1 MKILVIALPGI
12 GDALLFTPAASLIKK
27 NFPNAEMDALVMFKG
42 TREVYDQTG
51 LFDKTFYHDF
61 LHTSLVS
68 SLRFVLRLRGKY
80 DVSLNVYPS
89 NRREYN
95 AIQFL
100 IGARKRGAIK
110 YRRRDFPQLGFLNNV
125 RLRENDLFHNVE
137 ENVALCQELL
147 GFERDQIPDLVL
159 PIRGEDEAAAESFL
173 RLKKMA
179 PGLPLIG
186 FHAGGSTL
194 KNHVNKRW
202 EPSKF
207 VELGK
212 LLIRERGARLLIF
225 GGADEMDVNEEIVR
239 EIGSSDAVMVTP
251 PNIIQTAAL
260 IRRCDLFVTNDSS
273 LMHIASAMKRKVV
286 AVEGPL
292 NINYTYPWH
301 TCYEIAS
308 LYLDCS
314 PCFVYSPRPLACSR
328 TDVEF
333 KCIRELAVWM
343 VYQKA
348 IRVLDKK
355 S

>member
-27 NFPNAEMDALVMFKG
+27 NFPNAEMDALVMFKR
-42 TREVYDQTG
+42 TKEIYKQTG
-51 LFDKTFYHDF
+51 LFDDTFYHDF
-61 LHTSLVS
+61 LHTSLLS
-68 SLRFVLRLRGKY
+68 SLRFVLQLRKKY
-80 DVSLNVYPS
+80 DVSLNIYPS

-100 IGARKRGAIK
+100 IGARKRGAVK
-110 YRRRDFPQLGFLNNV
+110 YLRLDFPQMGFLNNV
-125 RLRENDLFHNVE
+125 RLRENDLLHNVE
-137 ENVALCQELL
+137 ANVALCQKLF
-147 GFERDQIPDLVL
+147 GFETDQVPDLFL
-159 PIRGEDEAAAESFL
+159 PLGEEIEAAADDFL
-173 RLKKMA
+173 RLKKIVA
-179 PGLPLIG
+179 GPPLIG

-194 KNHVNKRW
+194 KNHINKRW

-212 LLIRERGARLLIF
+212 LFIRERGARLLIF
-225 GGADEMDVNEEIVR
+225 GGADETGVNEEIVR
-239 EIGSSDAVMVTP
+239 EVGSSDAVMVTA
-251 PNIIQTAAL
+251 PNIVQTAAL
-260 IRRCDLFVTNDSS
+260 IKKCDLFVTNDSS

-301 TCYEIAS
+301 TAYEIAS

-314 PCFVYSPRPLACSR
+314 PCFAYSPRPLACSR
-328 TDVEF
+328 TDVQF
-333 KCIRELAVWM
+333 KCIRELAVGT

-348 IRVLDKK
+348 IRLLDKR